1 MNRYR
6 QSLPPL
12 GIFPV
17 FEAAARLGSFTRA
30 AAELGVT
37 QAAVSKRMRELEAHL
52 GGALFRRAGRSVALT
67 ASGQALYHKTAAALD
82 YLDEACRTARGDR
95 QPAMVTIAANTAVA
109 HFWLGP
115 KLHSFGLSAA
125 AAPLSLVASD
135 RTPDQVAE
143 RNDLAILYGTGRRAG
158 WTLELLFEE
167 LLTPVAS
174 PDYLAQ
180 IGIDPSAAAQAGKD
194 LLSRLA
200 LIDHERIEP
209 DWINWGV
216 WLRDIGWPHAAPTTA
231 RRFNGYT
238 LAIAAAL
245 ESKGAALGSLPL
257 LRDLI
262 EAGRL
267 LPVTELRLKT
277 GRGYYLGHRD
287 DKALSPAAQD
297 LRHWL
302 RAQARAEET

>member
-1 MNRYR
+1 MIRCHR
-6 QSLPPL
+6 SLPPL

-30 AAELGVT
+30 AAEFGVT
-37 QAAVSKRMRELEAHL
+37 QAAVSKRIRELEDHL
-52 GGALFRRAGRSVALT
+52 GSPLFRRAGRTVALT

-82 YLDEACRTARGDR
+82 YLDDACRAARGDR
-95 QPAMVTIAANTAVA
+95 QQAMVTIAANSAVA

-115 KLHSFGLSAA
+115 KLHSFGLSAT

-143 RNDLAILYGTGRRAG
+143 RNDLAILYGNGNSPG

-167 LLTPVAS
+167 VLMPVAS
-174 PDYLAQ
+174 ADYLAQ
-180 IGIDPSAAAQAGKD
+180 IGMDLPAAAKAADD

-200 LIDHERIEP
+200 LLDHERIEP

-216 WLRDIGWPHAAPTTA
+216 WLRAVGWSHGTPAIA
-231 RRFNGYT
+231 RRFNSYT
-238 LAIAAAL
+238 LAVAAAL
-245 ESKGAALGSLPL
+245 DGKGAALGSLPL

-262 EAGRL
+262 DAGRL
-267 LPVTELRLKT
+267 GPVTGLRLAT

-287 DKALSPAAQD
+287 DKALSTAAQD
-297 LRHWL
+297 LRQWL
-302 RAQARAEET
+302 IAQAQAA